1 MCDVWCTSS
10 HVARRTSHIYMSWL
24 NKLQERWKV
33 GSVLQ
38 VIIILIVFTCT
49 GFTVLLLKRPL
60 FDYLFDGEAVPVW
73 ATIVYYIAIL
83 PVYNVF
89 LLFYGFVF
97 GQFQFFWNFEKRFFA
112 RITGNSKNKNKL

>member
-1 MCDVWCTSS
+1 
-10 HVARRTSHIYMSWL
+10 MSWL
-24 NKLQERWKV
+24 DRLKDRWKV

-38 VIIILIVFTCT
+38 VIIILVVFACT

-60 FDYLFDGEAVPVW
+60 FSYLYGDGNVPVW
-73 ATIVYYIAIL
+73 ASVVYYILIL

-97 GQFQFFWNFEKRFFA
+97 GQFQFFWNFEKRFFSRFA
-112 RITGNSKNKNKL
+112 RKTKEKTN